1 MDPRKALGAGLI
13 LAILGGLGMI
23 LAPMVGA
30 TELQRPWSFLAGFGV
45 GVISGLGVTLVIYG
59 LIGRGR

>member
-1 MDPRKALGAGLI
+1 MNPRKALGVGVV
-13 LAILGGLGMI
+13 LAILGGIGMI
-23 LAPMVGA
+23 LAPTLGA
-30 TELQRPWSFLAGFGV
+30 TELPRPWSFVAGFGV

>member
-1 MDPRKALGAGLI
+1 MNPRKALGAGVV
-13 LAILGGLGMI
+13 LAILGGIGMI
-23 LAPMVGA
+23 LAPTLGA
-30 TELQRPWSFLAGFGV
+30 TGLPRPWSFLAGFGV